1 LSWIA
6 LIGAIHFF
14 VPDYYFYSSCKT
26 NKPSHKGGLLYQFP
40 RLLLFINH
48 ICQSSKSE
56 ITIYQTV
63 QHKKYLGLSSPIGTN
78 MAMTVSLPWNKAP
91 TKIPSKSAIK
101 I

>member
-1 LSWIA
+1 LFRIIIFTHPAKQISPPIKEGFY
-6 LIGAIHFF
+6 INS
-14 VPDYYFYSSCKT
+14 PDFCYSST
-26 NKPSHKGGLLYQFP
+26 TSA
-40 RLLLFINH
+40 I
-48 ICQSSKSE
+48 SSISE